1 MAAQSK
7 KPQARW
13 SGFSGEQKFGLL
25 LFSITGVVGL
35 ILSVVFLLKQIRD
48 PFQLDY
54 TGEAYVSLTDRALQ
68 EIEQQKEN
76 DTDSDGISDYE
87 EINVYRTSAY
97 LADSDGDGFDDGREV
112 NSGNDPN
119 CPVDQDCGRGV
130 DAGVNSAV
138 RSADLREDIP
148 FEEAGLT
155 GSIEN
160 EEDLK
165 AYLSALS
172 TTQIREALLQA
183 GVDAETIDALND
195 EDLRALFDDALKS
208 LDEGGSL
215 TEIVA
220 E

>member
-1 MAAQSK
+1 MAAPSN
-7 KPQARW
+7 KPHTRW

-48 PFQLDY
+48 PFQIDFD
-54 TGEAYVSLTDRALQ
+54 GEAYISLTDRELQ
-68 EIEQQKEN
+68 EIERQKNE

-87 EINVYRTSAY
+87 ELNVYRTSAY
-97 LADSDGDGFDDGREV
+97 LADSDGDGFDDGREI

-130 DAGVNSAV
+130 DSGHNSAV
-138 RSADLREDIP
+138 RAADLSTDIP
-148 FEEAGLT
+148 FADAGLS

-172 TTQIREALLQA
+172 TPQIRAALLQA
-183 GVDAETIDALND
+183 GVEQETIDGLSDD
-195 EDLRALFDDALKS
+195 ELRDLFDGALKD
-208 LDEGGSL
+208 LDESGSL

-220 E
+220 Q